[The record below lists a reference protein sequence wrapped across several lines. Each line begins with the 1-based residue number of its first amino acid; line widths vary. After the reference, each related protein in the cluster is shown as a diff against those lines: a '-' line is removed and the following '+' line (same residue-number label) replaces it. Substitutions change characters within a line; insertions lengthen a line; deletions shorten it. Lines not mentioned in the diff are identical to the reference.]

1 MSNDTE
7 LNSVIKEL
15 DLIDVYTT
23 LHPATEYTFFS
34 DAHGIFTKIYYVGS

>member
-1 MSNDTE
+1 MSNDAE
-7 LNSVIKEL
+7 LNSAIKQL
-15 DLIDVYTT
+15 GLIDVYTT